1 MNMAKG
7 ETEKR
12 MVEAKVALVNN
23 LALPNDESSVRSYI
37 EHHLVEV
44 DDEYWVTVFGE
55 SKPSISVVA
64 SKMVIHPFW
73 YEEAL
78 DGEADLDRVDF
89 TLPDNEDDAVTNY
102 LLCVEYSEE
111 GQLEGISMES

>member
-1 MNMAKG
+1 
-7 ETEKR
+7 
-12 MVEAKVALVNN
+12 
-23 LALPNDESSVRSYI
+23 
-37 EHHLVEV
+37 
-44 DDEYWVTVFGE
+44 
-55 SKPSISVVA
+55 
-64 SKMVIHPFW
+64 MVIHPFW

-78 DGEADLDRVDF
+78 GGEADLDRVDF